1 LFQEEKS
8 IVVANR
14 VDDSTGL
21 FGGRIYQEQEWLLS
35 VICGLTNGGGV
46 LVPVLVVK
54 VDVVVLVDFAIAVH
68 AVLFCST
75 DSLKRKCSVKL
86 VTANAARECTT
97 FLLFRR
103 WGFDLPESAGG
114 N

>member
-1 LFQEEKS
+1 MA
-8 IVVANR
+8 IVGDLR
-14 VDDSTGL
+14 SDEW
-21 FGGRIYQEQEWLLS
+21 GRRA
-35 VICGLTNGGGV
+35 GAH
-46 LVPVLVVK
+46 VLVVK